1 MLQPLPPS
9 PLGSMSLELQLEL
22 PMPMALCPGRAVPL
36 LTWCLVCGCA
46 LSLFGGCTCTSLC
59 IVPMGV
65 GWGHKDNVSA
75 AQSPPSTPQPDP
87 TSSQTC
93 KTPRTGA

>member
-1 MLQPLPPS
+1 MLTRS
-9 PLGSMSLELQLEL
+9 PV
-22 PMPMALCPGRAVPL
+22 PHRAVPL

-65 GWGHKDNVSA
+65 GWGQDKDNISHSTA
-75 AQSPPSTPQPDP
+75 AHPPPRAPQPSNLWTNMHNIPKSGPDPSP
-87 TSSQTC
+87 TSSTLGIGLQ
-93 KTPRTGA
+93 

>member
-1 MLQPLPPS
+1 MLQSLPPS
-9 PLGSMSLELQLEL
+9 LLGSMSLELQPKLAHACGTV
-22 PMPMALCPGRAVPL
+22 PSQAVLL

-65 GWGHKDNVSA
+65 GWGHKGQCHSFD
-75 AQSPPSTPQPDP
+75 
-87 TSSQTC
+87 
-93 KTPRTGA
+93 